1 MSRAVQKKSDML
13 STARPRAWRNA
24 TLKCVTT
31 CLLVTAVLPALAQ
44 TASKRDHY
52 QQVIE
57 AARAGRHDWALERL
71 AEQAALE
78 PDNLR
83 IKYDQL
89 IITGWTGRSAEVLQL
104 YQNLPPNA
112 LPLPRAAL
120 SAVARAYRDE
130 HQWTSALELYREGK
144 QRFPG
149 DKDFDLGETLV
160 LADSGEADV
169 ALQSA
174 TQLVNRSPRD
184 PSRLVALSYAL
195 RLNNQPYAALEAAT
209 KAYTIAPKNRS
220 VVEEYISALSAAG
233 LSEAALRTAQGHAEL
248 VPESRLRSLQLD
260 RAAELTRL
268 SSQEAR
274 QESERFKVATRA
286 LQAYDSLTVEPS
298 PFSPPADPVA
308 PTESRALPEAVVK
321 RARVDRLLA
330 LHSRVRMQDVVAE
343 YENLLAEGI
352 EVPSYALGHVADAYL
367 EQRQP
372 EKAAQLYLQILNDE
386 RAHIDPAVRLSRQS
400 GLFYSYIESEQF
412 DAAQTVMSEA
422 LIEQPAWRWQKGTP
436 LPQPNDLNLAASQ
449 YVAMGHHYAD
459 DLEQAQVDMEALVAR
474 APGHSGLRSSLAQVY
489 LARGWPRRA
498 EEELKLAETHTPQS
512 IQVITEQA
520 RTAMNLQEWEQADIL
535 IQNAVGRYPE
545 NLHVQRLLR
554 DWERH
559 NRAELRLSA
568 TRGLAGDSPV
578 AGNHDLNIDTVIYSP
593 PVAYNWRGF
602 AGGGF
607 AQADFDDYDADY
619 HWYRGGAEW
628 RSRNLTA
635 EAEVSSNHY
644 GQGAKVGARIQADYD
659 LNDQWRIGGQVA
671 FRSRETPLKAL
682 ANDITSNRLDAYVRW
697 RASERREWSFRI
709 SPSKFSDGNRRLEL
723 GIAGNERV
731 YTAPHLKLDAHLDIA
746 ASHNTL
752 DETPY
757 FNPRAD
763 LTVLPSLSLTHT
775 VYRRYETVI
784 EQRFTLGGGLYSQ
797 RGYGSGA
804 IAMLGYG
811 LRLRLN
817 ERLDAGVSILGVSRP
832 YDGVRER
839 EARVMF
845 DLQFRF

>member
-1 MSRAVQKKSDML
+1 MSRAVQKKSDMV
-13 STARPRAWRNA
+13 SAARPRARRTA
-24 TLKCVTT
+24 TLKCLTM
-31 CLLVTAVLPALAQ
+31 CLLMTSAQ
-44 TASKRDHY
+44 PSLTQAAAGRDHY

-57 AARAGRHDWALERL
+57 AARAGRHEWALERL

-89 IITGWTGRSAEVLQL
+89 IITGWAGRPAEVLQL
-104 YQNLPPNA
+104 YQSLPPNA

-130 HQWTSALELYREGK
+130 RQWSQALALYREGR
-144 QRFPG
+144 QRFPA
-149 DKDFDLGETLV
+149 DKDFSLGETLV

-174 TQLVNRSPRD
+174 SGLVKQSPRD

-195 RLNNQPYAALEAAT
+195 RLHNQPYAALEAAT
-209 KAYTIAPKNRS
+209 RAYSIAPDNRS

-233 LSEAALRTAQGHAEL
+233 LAEAALRTARNHADF
-248 VPESRLRSLQLD
+248 VPKTRLRTLELD

-268 SSQEAR
+268 ASQEAR
-274 QESERFKVATRA
+274 QETERFDVASRA
-286 LQAYDSLTVEPS
+286 LEAYDSLRVDQSTFAPPPVPGTPS
-298 PFSPPADPVA
+298 A
-308 PTESRALPEAVVK
+308 PHATPESFAQ

-330 LHSRVRMQDVVAE
+330 LHSRARMDDVVQE
-343 YENLLAEGI
+343 YETLLAEGVK
-352 EVPSYALGHVADAYL
+352 VPPYALGHVADAYL

-372 EKAAQLYLQILNDE
+372 EKAAELYLQILSTE
-386 RAHIDPAVRLSRQS
+386 HAHANPAVRLSRQS

-412 DAAQTVMSEA
+412 DAAQDVMSEA
-422 LIEQPAWRWQKGTP
+422 LQEQPAWRWQKGTP

-449 YVAMGHHYAD
+449 YAALGHQYAD
-459 DLEQAQVDMEALVAR
+459 NLEQAQVEMEALVAQ
-474 APGHSGLRSSLAQVY
+474 APAHSGLRSSLAQVY
-489 LARGWPRRA
+489 LTRGWPRRA

-520 RTAMNLQEWEQADIL
+520 RTAMHLQEWKQAEIL
-535 IQNAVGRYPE
+535 IRNAISRYPE
-545 NLHVQRLLR
+545 NLHVQRLVR

-559 NRAELRLSA
+559 NRAELRLTG

-578 AGNHDLNIDTVIYSP
+578 AGNHDLTVDTVIYSP
-593 PVAYNWRGF
+593 PIAYNWRGF

-607 AQADFDDYDADY
+607 AEADFDSYDGDY

-644 GQGAKVGARIQADYD
+644 GQRAKVGARLRADYD
-659 LNDQWRIGGQVA
+659 LDDHWRIGGQMA
-671 FRSRETPLKAL
+671 YRSRETPLRAL
-682 ANDITSNRLDAYVRW
+682 ANDITSNRLDTYVRW
-697 RASERREWSFRI
+697 RANERREWSFRV
-709 SPSKFSDGNRRLEL
+709 SPSRFSDGNRRLEI
-723 GIAGNERV
+723 GIAGRERI
-731 YTAPHLKLDAHLDIA
+731 YTAAHLKLDAQLDVS
-746 ASHNTL
+746 ASHNTQ
-752 DETPY
+752 EEAPY

-763 LTVLPSLSLTHT
+763 LAVLPSLSLTHT
-775 VYRRYETVI
+775 LYRRYEIVV
-784 EQRFTLGGGLYSQ
+784 EQRFTLGAGLYSQ

-804 IAMLGYG
+804 IAMAGYG
-811 LRLRLN
+811 IRLRLN